1 MTMNFNRKTCMRLA
15 AGTVLC
21 GGAAFG
27 GLLWW
32 QLQAFDRMTDSR
44 LERGMGLFALELERR
59 DGGLLQRDLGLRLGF
74 RTEDGLTESL
84 SGYERSLQTGSPAFG
99 QLRARSE
106 FGSGCCDSRQG

>member
-44 LERGMGLFALELERR
+44 LERANGGAARR
-59 DGGLLQRDLGLRLGF
+59 HKTVLTDGGLHEEKGN
-74 RTEDGLTESL
+74 EAH
-84 SGYERSLQTGSPAFG
+84 ERIHQ
-99 QLRARSE
+99 
-106 FGSGCCDSRQG
+106 

>member
-32 QLQAFDRMTDSR
+32 QLQAFDQMTDSR
-44 LERGMGLFALELERR
+44 LERGMGSVSYTHLPLPTKA
-59 DGGLLQRDLGLRLGF
+59 
-74 RTEDGLTESL
+74 
-84 SGYERSLQTGSPAFG
+84 
-99 QLRARSE
+99 
-106 FGSGCCDSRQG
+106 